1 MRKGILVCC
10 LFAGLSAHAQTD
22 TSITSM
28 MNSMDPKKD
37 EKVPAKIFYGQ
48 KVINAN
54 TTEMLHKG
62 HMEFKVLHNF
72 GDIAGHDGGSHNYWG
87 LDNAAD
93 IKISF
98 QVALSDKFNVV
109 LARTRGGQKTGGD
122 VRELYELG
130 LKYQFLQQIEHDP
143 GHPISLSIYANVV
156 TSVMKNLNLV
166 NAENS
171 FHSFSDRGSSFYQ
184 AIIAKKIGKVSLQ
197 LNPSFVH
204 TNYVQKGDQNNMF
217 AIGGAVRLPIYKRF
231 SLIADY
237 FHHFR
242 TRESIEA
249 LRQINVE
256 TYDVFGIGV
265 EILTPGH
272 VFHLNVTNT
281 TYLLENR
288 FIPRTFSTYGKG
300 QYRFGFTIARD
311 FVVFRSKKK

>member
-1 MRKGILVCC
+1 MRKRLLAFC
-10 LFAGLSAHAQTD
+10 LLAGLYASAQTD
-22 TSITSM
+22 TSITAM
-28 MNSMDPKKD
+28 MNDMGPKP
-37 EKVPAKIFYGQ
+37 EKVAAKIFYGQ

-54 TTEMLHKG
+54 TTEMLRKG

-72 GDIAGHDGGSHNYWG
+72 GDIAGHNGGIHNYFG

-98 QVALSDKFNVV
+98 QIALSDKFNVV
-109 LARTRGGQKTGGD
+109 LARTRGGQNTGGD

-143 GHPISLSIYANVV
+143 SHPVSLTAYANVV
-156 TSVMKNLNLV
+156 TSVMRNLNLV

-184 AIIAKKIGKVSLQ
+184 VILAKKIGKISLQ
-197 LNPSFVH
+197 LNPSLVH

-311 FVVFRSKKK
+311 FVVFRSHKK